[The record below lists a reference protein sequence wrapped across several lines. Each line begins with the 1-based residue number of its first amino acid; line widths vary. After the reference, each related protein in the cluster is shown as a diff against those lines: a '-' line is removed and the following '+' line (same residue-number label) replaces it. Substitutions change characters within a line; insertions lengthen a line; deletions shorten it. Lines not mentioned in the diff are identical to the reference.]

1 MSGKRTTLP
10 DVFHEGGGR
19 RPAVG
24 GKGKGKTGK
33 VWDWRDERV
42 HSVMGL
48 VQLHEGE
55 YRRWHPNW
63 GPSPG
68 GNEDWQ
74 KFFPRAVGRGGLGA
88 DHFLCRHHQL
98 QLSPMTSSPSSDL
111 HSARHMAASGSGST
125 IVRRSAGPPP
135 SAGQPLAAA
144 YEARNVFIINLPEV
158 FLLYMYKCTAKHL
171 YHEWQQCEAII
182 GKRPRRGHR

>member
-48 VQLHEGE
+48 VQMHEGE
-55 YRRWHPNW
+55 YRRWHPDW
-63 GPSPG
+63 GPSSG

-74 KFFPRAVGRGGLGA
+74 KFLRRAVGGLGA
-88 DHFLCRHHQL
+88 DHPLRRHHQL
-98 QLSPMTSSPSSDL
+98 QLGPMTSSPSSDL
-111 HSARHMAASGSGST
+111 QSARQMARSGSGST
-125 IVRRSAGPPP
+125 IVRRSAGP
-135 SAGQPLAAA
+135 SAGQRLAAA
-144 YEARNVFIINLPEV
+144 YEARNVFITNLPEV
-158 FLLYMYKCTAKHL
+158 LLLHMHTCTAKQV
-171 YHEWQQCEAII
+171 YQEWQQCEAII
-182 GKRPRRGHR
+182 GKRPRRGGRGHR